1 MITDFHRADTFF
13 PQVSFRK
20 CVSALLHSV
29 LYISQYFRI
38 SFFFFSFFFI
48 ILLLSIK
55 PALKASDEFYGYFL
69 TVWEFHELS
78 INACSSSRKRNGM
91 SFEI

>member
-13 PQVSFRK
+13 PQASFRK
-20 CVSALLHSV
+20 CVNAPLHSV

-38 SFFFFSFFFI
+38 SLSCLFFFFFSFI

-55 PALKASDEFYGYFL
+55 PALKASDEFYGYFFDCL
-69 TVWEFHELS
+69 GVSCAEY
-78 INACSSSRKRNGM
+78 
-91 SFEI
+91 